1 MIVVSDTSPLLN
13 LAVIGQLEL
22 LHLLYGDIP
31 QAVYD
36 ELVDTGA
43 DMPGS
48 NTIQS
53 TSWITV
59 KHVENRLLVTSL
71 SLQLDDGE
79 AEALALATELE
90 ADLLLVDERK
100 ARVVAVHLGLKFTG
114 LLGVLVEAKHK
125 AHISSI
131 KPVLNL
137 LISQAGFWIAPTLY
151 DHILETVGE

>member
-43 DMPGS
+43 NMPGS

-59 KHVENRLLVTSL
+59 KHVENRLLVASL
-71 SLQLDDGE
+71 KLQLDEGE
-79 AEALALATELE
+79 AEALATELE

-100 ARVVAVHLGLKFTG
+100 ARAVADHLGLKFTG
-114 LLGVLVEAKHK
+114 LLGVLVEAKYK
-125 AHISSI
+125 EHIANI
-131 KPVLNL
+131 KPLLNL

-151 DHILETVGE
+151 EYILETVGE

>member
-43 DMPGS
+43 NMPGS

-59 KHVENRLLVTSL
+59 KHVENRLLVASL
-71 SLQLDDGE
+71 KLQLDEGE
-79 AEALALATELE
+79 AEALATELE

-100 ARVVAVHLGLKFTG
+100 ARTVADHLGLKFTG
-114 LLGVLVEAKHK
+114 LLGVLVEAKYK
-125 AHISSI
+125 EHIANI
-131 KPVLNL
+131 KPLLNL

-151 DHILETVGE
+151 EYILETVGE

>member
-59 KHVENRLLVTSL
+59 KHVENRLLVASL
-71 SLQLDDGE
+71 KLQLDEGE
-79 AEALALATELE
+79 AEALATELE

-100 ARVVAVHLGLKFTG
+100 ARAVADHLGLKFTG
-114 LLGVLVEAKHK
+114 LLGVLVEAKYK
-125 AHISSI
+125 EHIANI
-131 KPVLNL
+131 KPLLNL

-151 DHILETVGE
+151 EYILETVGE